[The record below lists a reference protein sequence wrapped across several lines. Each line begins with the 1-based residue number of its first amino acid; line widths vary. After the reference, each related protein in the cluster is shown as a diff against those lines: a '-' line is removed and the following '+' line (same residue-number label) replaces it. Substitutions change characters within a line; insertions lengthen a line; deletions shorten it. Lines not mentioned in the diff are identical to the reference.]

1 MADTDGSGFGKF
13 VPGFE
18 FMQNLA
24 RQAAGGIAQGVQQ
37 SVPQLPS
44 LNSWVAPTFS
54 VEELE
59 KRIAELKAVQF
70 WLDQNARALSATVQ
84 ALEVQKMTLATLQ
97 GMNVNLGD
105 VANAL
110 KVRATDTMATMAG
123 MAGLS
128 ADAPKEPTRF
138 KGLEVPPRTG
148 APEPAPTPAPAPAA
162 KKSTTAQAAATPAS
176 AVVDP
181 MLWWGSLSQQFQNI
195 ATQAM
200 KDVATQAAL
209 DTSRNVAASLTR
221 EAVKTAT
228 QAATAVAQTAVQAGS
243 GLVGAGVRAASTG
256 AKVARKAATPAA
268 TAASAAA
275 PKAAA
280 KAPAA
285 GRAGTKTAAK
295 SAAKPSAK
303 PSAKPAAKKAAGT
316 TRPRSR

>member
-110 KVRATDTMATMAG
+110 KVRATDTMTTMAG
-123 MAGLS
+123 MAGLGS
-128 ADAPKEPTRF
+128 DAPKEPTRF

-148 APEPAPTPAPAPAA
+148 ARESAPAPAPAA
-162 KKSTTAQAAATPAS
+162 AAS
-176 AVVDP
+176 AAVDP

-256 AKVARKAATPAA
+256 AKVASKAKAKAASVGAVAAPA
-268 TAASAAA
+268 TAKAA

-280 KAPAA
+280 TRTSAKAAPS
-285 GRAGTKTAAK
+285 KAAK
-295 SAAKPSAK
+295 SAAAS
-303 PSAKPAAKKAAGT
+303 
-316 TRPRSR
+316 RPRSR